1 MSETSNSSEITVTDT
16 LITIDMNLSPLT
28 PSRECH
34 SSTPMVLLN
43 ANGKDHEESA
53 VKENG
58 TDTMNHQLFS
68 AVQQMANNFHP
79 PENVTMV
86 KVQSKL
92 VLIGII
98 CLLILLFLIPIAL
111 YYTDRPPTVRMFN
124 IPGQDV
130 KTCSVRL
137 LLNN

>member
-34 SSTPMVLLN
+34 SSTPMVILN

-58 TDTMNHQLFS
+58 IDTMNHQLFS
-68 AVQQMANNFHP
+68 AVQQMANNFRP

-137 LLNN
+137 CS